1 MMRNQGQFYLGIVIV
16 IAGVVLLLGNLFHI
30 DLGILCWP
38 MAFILLGVFLI
49 FRPKMVEPGTEM
61 TQRFLA
67 EVKRSGYWQVVDEE
81 FWYFVG
87 DIELDMIHAD
97 IPNGITKI
105 RTIGFVGD
113 IDIYVPGDVG
123 VAVDSTAFVSDVGMP
138 NAQEE
143 NFLTPVHM
151 HTDNYKL
158 AEKKIL
164 LQTTCFV
171 GDIKIR
177 QVG

>member
-1 MMRNQGQFYLGIVIV
+1 MRNKGQFYLGIIIV
-16 IAGVVLLLGNLFHI
+16 IFGVILLIANIFNINLWVLF
-30 DLGILCWP
+30 WP
-38 MAFILLGVFLI
+38 MVFILLGVFLI

-61 TQRFLA
+61 TQKFLG
-67 EVKRSGYWQVVDEE
+67 EVKRAGRWQVVDEE

-87 DIELDMIHAD
+87 DIELDMINAD
-97 IPNGITKI
+97 IPDGVTKI

-113 IDIYVPGDVG
+113 IDMYVPGDVG
-123 VAVDSTAFVSDVGMP
+123 VAVDSTAFVSDIALPDGK
-138 NAQEE
+138 EE

-151 HTDNYKL
+151 RTTNYKL

-164 LQTTCFV
+164 LQATGFV